1 MVDKTRV
8 QQIVSNLVQNAIK
21 HSKRGGSIAVVV
33 SSFGGT
39 FQSSSDEESSD
50 EMGPRSNAPKLT
62 PYSI

>member
-33 SSFGGT
+33 SSFKGA
-39 FQSSSDEESSD
+39 FCSFSDEED
-50 EMGPRSNAPKLT
+50 SN
-62 PYSI
+62 